1 MSQQDVYIFLSK
13 NKRKWYTA
21 KEIISALNL
30 STGSVTNSLKRL
42 RETDQIKYR
51 ITKDKKTNKRSIYQY
66 QFKK

>member
-1 MSQQDVYIFLSK
+1 MSQQDVYMFLSK

-21 KEIISALNL
+21 KDIISALNL

-66 QFKK
+66 LFKK